1 MRTVTFEPVQAQ
13 GLLPDESPLF
23 TGGIPAEMFDGVF
36 AATPELAL
44 VRKRVGTLVRFGTSG
59 QYHEI
64 CLDPSSGEV
73 LMLLL
78 YSDAPPR
85 PVNASLEAFV
95 QCVHTAIELFPDHS
109 ADEILE
115 ALRAIDP
122 VAGEH
127 HGFWDTVLEGRAD
140 E

>member
-1 MRTVTFEPVQAQ
+1 MRNVTFEPVQAQ
-13 GLLPDESPLF
+13 GLLPDDSPLF
-23 TGGIPAEMFDGVF
+23 TRGIPADLFGGVF
-36 AATPELAL
+36 SATEELAV
-44 VRKRVGTLVRFGTSG
+44 VRKRAGTLVRFGTSG

-64 CLDPSSGEV
+64 CLDPSTGEV

-85 PVNASLEAFV
+85 PVNTSLESFV
-95 QCVHTAIELFPDHS
+95 QCVHTAIELFPDHH

-122 VAGEH
+122 VTGER
-127 HGFWDTVLEGRAD
+127 HGFWDTVLEGRAN